1 MPSVLILA
9 VVLALPAGPSQ
20 PPAEAVRAEVARHQ
34 GTWAVTSFVR
44 EGKETPPEVARTIVR
59 EVEGNHVVWKRAGKS
74 FAGTTVVLDPTKEP
88 HTIDV
93 VPDGGRARGKAVVGI
108 YNLEGDILTICMADA
123 DKPRPTALA
132 APAGTGLTL
141 MTFRRVK

>member
-1 MPSVLILA
+1 MPSVLTLA

-20 PPAEAVRAEVARHQ
+20 PPADAVRAEVARHQ

-44 EGKETPPEVARTIVR
+44 EGTETPPEIARTIVR
-59 EVEGNHVVWKRAGKS
+59 EVRGDHVVWKRDGKN

-93 VPDGGRARGKAVVGI
+93 VPDGGPARGKTVPGI
-108 YNLEGDILTICMADA
+108 YKLEGDTLTICMADA
-123 DKPRPTALA
+123 DRPRPTALA
-132 APAGTGLTL
+132 APAGSGLTL